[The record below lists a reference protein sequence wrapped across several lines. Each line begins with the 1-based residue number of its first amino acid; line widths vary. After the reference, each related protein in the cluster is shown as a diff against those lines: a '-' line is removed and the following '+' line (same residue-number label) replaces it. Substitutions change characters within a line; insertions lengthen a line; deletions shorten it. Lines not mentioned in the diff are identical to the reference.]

1 MDGGKKGTGGKQ
13 GGIAIWAKLSRI
25 YLSLISGLS
34 WGPVEGMVLE
44 GKQNIERMIIRPSP
58 AAPLPDVL

>member
-44 GKQNIERMIIRPSP
+44 GKQRKAVNTS
-58 AAPLPDVL
+58 